1 MALVAYRDIGQSLIV
16 IGPNGE
22 TITIT
27 MLHKSGR
34 GNKLGVSAPDGWV
47 ILRNELLE
55 RARDG
60 SIQASERPTEKLR
73 HVPVGDV

>member
-1 MALVAYRDIGQSLIV
+1 MPFVGHRNVGQSMVV

-22 TITIT
+22 TIVIT

-34 GNKLGVSAPDGWV
+34 GNKLGISAPDGWH
-47 ILRNELLE
+47 ILREELLE

-60 SIQASERPTEKLR
+60 SSIQTR
-73 HVPVGDV
+73 